1 MVHRNNNLPGKN
13 IIVGAHPHSGWS
25 ITGVNRPTRKF
36 QAGVC
41 VKRASLKEHCV
52 RNPLP
57 TQAPAQTRRLLDLRV
72 SQRRLMVVDLYSA
85 IGRVGGRGSGG
96 AGENVNCGEG

>member
-1 MVHRNNNLPGKN
+1 
-13 IIVGAHPHSGWS
+13 
-25 ITGVNRPTRKF
+25 
-36 QAGVC
+36 
-41 VKRASLKEHCV
+41 V